1 MRKHTVNGT
10 AHAVVIPIAD
20 AQRPSET
27 ADAFAAAATG
37 REPAGP
43 DQMRLNEKELRRALA
58 MSQQALSAARRH
70 ADALQE
76 QDSILTRRV
85 IQLEGALVQ
94 ALQSGYHDELTG
106 LPNRGLLLDRFNQAV
121 ARAARQHKQVAL
133 LFLDLDGFKGIND
146 TFGHAAGDCLLQQVA
161 ARLAANIRSS
171 DTACRYGGD
180 EFVVLLPELD
190 GQESAVVAADKIR
203 AHLATPYVVD
213 GIAITVTASI
223 GMSVYPADGKEYDNL
238 IRMSDVAMYRSK
250 VRGLAP
256 PSVLVPDSVT
266 RLRHDGTGAANGS
279 SDANQPAAAE
289 FLREE
294 VRLCTGRS
302 FEQPGCIAQRDDT
315 QTHTINVVPG

>member
-1 MRKHTVNGT
+1 MRTATADGTANAVVVPIAAAPRRNGT
-10 AHAVVIPIAD
+10 AH
-20 AQRPSET
+20 
-27 ADAFAAAATG
+27 AFAAAATG
-37 REPAGP
+37 REAAGP
-43 DQMRLNEKELRRALA
+43 DQTRLNEKELRRALA
-58 MSQQALSAARRH
+58 TSQQALRAARRH

-94 ALQSGYHDELTG
+94 ARQFGYHDELTG

-121 ARAARQHKQVAL
+121 ARAARQHKHVAL

-146 TFGHAAGDCLLQQVA
+146 AFGHAAGDCLLQQVA
-161 ARLAANIRSS
+161 ARLAASIRSS

-180 EFVVLLPELD
+180 EFVLLLPELD

-213 GIAITVTASI
+213 GMTIAVTASI
-223 GMSVYPADGKEYDNL
+223 GLSVYPADGKEYGDL
-238 IRMSDVAMYRSK
+238 IRMSDVAMYRNK

-256 PSVLVPDSVT
+256 PSVLVPDPVT
-266 RLRHDGTGAANGS
+266 RRRHDGTGATNGS
-279 SDANQPAAAE
+279 SDASQHAAAE

-294 VRLCTGRS
+294 VRLRTGRS
-302 FEQPGCIAQRDDT
+302 FEQPGCIEQRDDA
-315 QTHTINVVPG
+315 QTHAINVVPG